1 MAARIRKYVEICRN
15 CLPGDIKCTLSIQLG
30 LGHSFFFFTL
40 GLVTEV
46 RRLIICK
53 TVSRQLN
60 LSGQHAYLNISRK
73 FNALI
78 VQYTLQTCNIC
89 VTIPCCLWIHDTTR
103 SRSPYNTPHSP
114 SYWGEV
120 YCSRRQE
127 CDSGE
132 DCTCEVGSPVKS
144 VEGSGGWP
152 GSGSGVTQAC
162 CYARACSWGRKQ
174 KQQKT
179 LREWYKE

>member
-114 SYWGEV
+114 SN
-120 YCSRRQE
+120 
-127 CDSGE
+127 
-132 DCTCEVGSPVKS
+132 KS
-144 VEGSGGWP
+144 FVLSMDT
-152 GSGSGVTQAC
+152 SAVH
-162 CYARACSWGRKQ
+162 RVSWQ
-174 KQQKT
+174 CIVHNQQNCICFHPRINK
-179 LREWYKE
+179 LIELGHVIN